1 MGIDE
6 VGIDKVGIDEVGINR
21 AKYWDAGGRPV
32 CSTCNRQLS
41 RSTRATHMV
50 SKQ

>member
-21 AKYWDAGGRPV
+21 KIVTLPRLF
-32 CSTCNRQLS
+32 SEHS
-41 RSTRATHMV
+41 F
-50 SKQ
+50 

>member
-21 AKYWDAGGRPV
+21 SILPIASLYYIHAQQLAR
-32 CSTCNRQLS
+32 TCVAS
-41 RSTRATHMV
+41 S
-50 SKQ
+50 